1 MEAIKKELE
10 DLMNAVMVTF
20 YGMVQMDEGNEK
32 FMEQIEGDEPNEEIM
47 SAVFGPMI
55 SRMLELIMQ
64 LAFSGSSEEEMEQLM
79 QWDPSSDFKNKD
91 EFMANFSEHAAKAEA
106 FMKNTSKENLIVIA
120 QVVKATAE
128 LNGIVTDEEQTAIDE
143 FCQEYGITEE
153 ELKGSDDDAAWLDEF
168 LKSNDESAS

>member
-32 FMEQIEGDEPNEEIM
+32 IMEQMKGDEPNEEIM
-47 SAVFGPMI
+47 AALFGPMI
-55 SRMLELIMQ
+55 PRIMELMMQ
-64 LAFSGSSEEEMEQLM
+64 LAFSGISEEEMEQ
-79 QWDPSSDFKNKD
+79 WDPSAAFAVNED
-91 EFMANFSEHAAKAEA
+91 EFMANFDEHLAKAEA

-128 LNGIVTDEEQTAIDE
+128 LNGIVTNEEQNAIDE
-143 FCQEYGITEE
+143 FCKEYGITEE
-153 ELKGSDDDAAWLDEF
+153 ELKGSDDAAAWLEEF
-168 LKSNDESAS
+168 MKSNDESAS